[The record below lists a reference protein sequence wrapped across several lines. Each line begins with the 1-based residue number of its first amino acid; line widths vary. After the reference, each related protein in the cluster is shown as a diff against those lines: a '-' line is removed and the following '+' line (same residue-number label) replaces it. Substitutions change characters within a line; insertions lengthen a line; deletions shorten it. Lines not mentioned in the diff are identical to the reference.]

1 MKNKLT
7 YLILSCFLISL
18 GFMFLSA
25 KLSKDIYKQTI
36 IYGIHDVESDIDLTI
51 LFSQYQRKLLDSET
65 LRRQVKV
72 FVDKLNFNVSDGKSP
87 CSILPVVTKTQPVL
101 IFYDPS
107 LAIKI
112 ELVGNDVEKINE
124 CAESINNTIKEFN
137 LKKRDY
143 YLALMRMLDQKKN
156 ISSDIDYSTL
166 NIEEQLDQLGVDGL
180 RFKTENDE
188 KIYLTD
194 KNRAEIMGHFI
205 MKLINKHEENY
216 ANSLL
221 LPFSGIDKNS
231 IATLSLLKLEINNT
245 AIVSKVP
252 LVIIFISSFL
262 IIAMIMFMY
271 FFIDKNKRFKQK
283 WNYINKLI
291 S

>member
-1 MKNKLT
+1 
-7 YLILSCFLISL
+7 
-18 GFMFLSA
+18 
-25 KLSKDIYKQTI
+25 
-36 IYGIHDVESDIDLTI
+36 
-51 LFSQYQRKLLDSET
+51 
-65 LRRQVKV
+65 
-72 FVDKLNFNVSDGKSP
+72 
-87 CSILPVVTKTQPVL
+87 
-101 IFYDPS
+101 
-107 LAIKI
+107 
-112 ELVGNDVEKINE
+112 
-124 CAESINNTIKEFN
+124 
-137 LKKRDY
+137 
-143 YLALMRMLDQKKN
+143 
-156 ISSDIDYSTL
+156 
-166 NIEEQLDQLGVDGL
+166 
-180 RFKTENDE
+180 
-188 KIYLTD
+188 
-194 KNRAEIMGHFI
+194 MGHFI

>member
-7 YLILSCFLISL
+7 FLIFSCFLISL

-51 LFSQYQRKLLDSET
+51 LFSQYQRKLLDSES

-87 CSILPVVTKTQPVL
+87 CSTLPVVTKARPVL
-101 IFYDPS
+101 IYYDPS

-112 ELVGNDVEKINE
+112 ELVGNDKKSINE
-124 CAESINNTIKEFN
+124 CAISINNNVENFN
-137 LKKRDY
+137 FKKREY
-143 YLALMRMLDQKKN
+143 YLALMKMLDKKKN
-156 ISSDIDYSTL
+156 LSSDIDYSTL
-166 NIEEQLDQLGVDGL
+166 NIEEQLDQLGVNGL
-180 RFKTENDE
+180 QFKTEQDQ
-188 KIYLTD
+188 KIFLTD

-205 MKLINKHEENY
+205 MKLINKHEEEY

-231 IATLSLLKLEINNT
+231 ISNLDLLKIEYNET
-245 AIVSKVP
+245 SVVSKVS
-252 LVIIFISSFL
+252 LIIIFISSFL
-262 IIAMIMFMY
+262 LVATIMFMY
-271 FFIDKNKRFKQK
+271 FFLGKSKKFKEK

>member
-7 YLILSCFLISL
+7 YLIFSCFLISL

-51 LFSQYQRKLLDSET
+51 LFSQYQRKLLDSEA

-87 CSILPVVTKTQPVL
+87 CSTLPIVTKTHPVL
-101 IFYDPS
+101 IYYDPS

-112 ELVGNDVEKINE
+112 ELVGNDKKRINE
-124 CAESINNTIKEFN
+124 CAISINNYVESFN
-137 LKKRDY
+137 FKKREY
-143 YLALMRMLDQKKN
+143 YLALMKMLDKKKN
-156 ISSDIDYSTL
+156 LSSDIDYSTL
-166 NIEEQLDQLGVDGL
+166 NIEEQLDQLGVNGL
-180 RFKTENDE
+180 EFKTEQDE
-188 KIYLTD
+188 KIFLTD

-205 MKLINKHEENY
+205 MKLINKHEEEY

-221 LPFSGIDKNS
+221 LPFSGINKNGIS
-231 IATLSLLKLEINNT
+231 NLNLLKIEYNET
-245 AIVSKVP
+245 SVVSKVS
-252 LVIIFISSFL
+252 LIIIFISSFL
-262 IIAMIMFMY
+262 LVATIMFMY
-271 FFIDKNKRFKQK
+271 FFLGKSKRFKEK
-283 WNYINKLI
+283 WDYINKLI

>member
-7 YLILSCFLISL
+7 FLIFSCFLISL

-51 LFSQYQRKLLDSET
+51 LFSQYQRKLLDSEA

-87 CSILPVVTKTQPVL
+87 CSTLPVVTKARPVL
-101 IFYDPS
+101 IYYDPS

-112 ELVGNDVEKINE
+112 ELVGNDKKRINE
-124 CAESINNTIKEFN
+124 CAISINNYVESFN
-137 LKKRDY
+137 FKKREY
-143 YLALMRMLDQKKN
+143 YLALMKMLDKKKN
-156 ISSDIDYSTL
+156 LSSDIDYSTL
-166 NIEEQLDQLGVDGL
+166 NIEEQLDQLGVNGL
-180 RFKTENDE
+180 EFKTEQDE
-188 KIYLTD
+188 KIFLTD

-205 MKLINKHEENY
+205 MKLINKHEEEY

-221 LPFSGIDKNS
+221 LPFSGINKNGIS
-231 IATLSLLKLEINNT
+231 NLNLLKIEYNET
-245 AIVSKVP
+245 SVVSKVS
-252 LVIIFISSFL
+252 LIIIFISSFL
-262 IIAMIMFMY
+262 LVATIMFMY
-271 FFIDKNKRFKQK
+271 FFLGKSKRFKEK
-283 WNYINKLI
+283 WDYINKLI